1 MKRKKITASGS
12 QSLSKKSNYIFEK
25 DFFFGDYFKNNKQ
38 VMLVV
43 EYGTNKIVG
52 VNNAAI
58 GFYGFPENE
67 FVQKTVLDLKLFLP
81 EDFELIVLDAE
92 KNKSG
97 RFEIVT
103 KLSSG
108 DVRDVEVFIS
118 SFSSNDKLYLIIT
131 VNDISDYKKSL
142 KALIQSEN
150 RFKAFSSATGEAL
163 FISYNGICIDANEAA
178 GRMFGYKPEE
188 LIGIF
193 AAEIFAPE
201 SQKLV
206 KRNMLS
212 GYEEPYEALAQ
223 HKNGTKFWVEIVGHM
238 YDYNG
243 KRTRITAVKN
253 IDERV
258 KIIKQLAEN
267 KANLEALIENNDDV
281 IWSLDKEYR
290 LLTFNSGFKRIF
302 EKIFGLNVSHYYK
315 VLSTDFF
322 NEKLYEKW
330 KSYYDRALQGERFTV
345 SFSPL
350 KKMDLVYEFAF
361 NPIFDNKKIIGVSIF
376 GRNVT
381 ERVKIEEALRESE
394 ENFRLLF
401 ESSPLGT
408 YIAEPNGKINDV
420 NQAAL
425 KILGSPSAEAT
436 KQINVITFPPLV
448 KNGYAA
454 AFSKCVETAQI
465 QKFESRYLTKWAKDL
480 YLSSYIVPLKNEK
493 GKVVKVYTI
502 MEDTTERNLAIQ
514 ALKESEKKLK
524 ESNKTKDIFF
534 SIIAHDLRSPFNTM
548 LGFSKLLSDNY
559 DDYSEEE
566 KKKFINIIYT
576 GIKDTFNLLENL
588 LLWSRSQRGKI
599 EFNPERINLFLLT
612 NKMIKLLKQQANV
625 KSITI
630 YNKINE
636 YYFVNADQ
644 NMLSTII
651 RNLLSNAVKFTGKG
665 GVITLS
671 SATSIKDGKNFI
683 EVSVNDS
690 GVGISEEA
698 QSKLFVL
705 SEIRSTRGTENEKG
719 SGLGLILCKEFV
731 EKHGGDIRVS
741 SKEGKGSTFTFSI
754 PAG

>member
-1 MKRKKITASGS
+1 MKRKKTTATGS
-12 QSLSKKSNYIFEK
+12 NSLPKESNYLFEK
-25 DFFFGDYFKNNKQ
+25 DIFFDDYLRTSKQ
-38 VMLVV
+38 VMLVI
-43 EYGTNKIVG
+43 ETGSGKIMLANK
-52 VNNAAI
+52 AAS
-58 GFYGFPENE
+58 GFYGYTEKMFIGKSVAEL
-67 FVQKTVLDLKLFLP
+67 QLFS
-81 EDFELIVLDAE
+81 EDSFGLMVSEAE

-97 RFEIVT
+97 KLELVT

-108 DVRDVEVFIS
+108 ELKDIETWFLQADVDGRRF
-118 SFSSNDKLYLIIT
+118 LIIT
-131 VNDISDYKKSL
+131 INDVSQHKKSL
-142 KALIQSEN
+142 KALDESEN
-150 RFKAFSSATGEAL
+150 RFKAFSSATSEAL
-163 FISYNGICIDANEAA
+163 FISYKGICIDANEAA
-178 GRMFGYKPEE
+178 SRMFGYTHEE

-193 AAEIFAPE
+193 GTDVIAPE
-201 SQKLV
+201 SKELV
-206 KRNMLS
+206 KQNMLS
-212 GYEEPYEALAQ
+212 GYEEPYEVLAQ
-223 HKNGTKFWVEIVGHM
+223 HKDGTKFWVEILGHM

-243 KRTRITAVKN
+243 KRTRITAVKD

-267 KANLEALIENNDDV
+267 KANLEALIENNNDI
-281 IWSLDKEYR
+281 IWSIDKEYR
-290 LLTFNSGFKRIF
+290 LLTFNSEFKRISEEYF
-302 EKIFGLNVSHYYK
+302 GKIEKNINVLVVDSVDDDMIK
-315 VLSTDFF
+315 
-322 NEKLYEKW
+322 EW
-330 KSYYDRALQGERFTV
+330 KGYYDKAFKGERFTV
-345 SFSPL
+345 SYYPFEEVNL
-350 KKMDLVYEFAF
+350 IYEFSF

-401 ESSPLGT
+401 ENSPLGT
-408 YIAEPNGKINDV
+408 YIAEPTGKISDV

-448 KNGYAA
+448 KNGYADT
-454 AFSKCVETAQI
+454 FSKCVETAQL
-465 QKFESRYLTKWAKDL
+465 QKFESRYLTKWGKDL

-493 GKVVKVYTI
+493 GKVEKVYTI

-559 DDYSEEE
+559 GDYSEEE
-566 KKKFINIIYT
+566 KKKFIYIIYT

-599 EFNPERINLFLLT
+599 EFNPERVNLFLLT
-612 NKMIKLLKQQANV
+612 NKMIKLHKQQANV

-636 YYFVNADQ
+636 YYFVNADH

-671 SATSIKDGKNFI
+671 SATTINDGENFI

-698 QSKLFVL
+698 RSKLFVL

-731 EKHGGDIRVS
+731 EKHGGDIKVS